1 MRTRLGITVF
11 VWLTL
16 SLTGLAQ
23 KVPLRYTTL
32 IIEYT
37 GEQISVSLPI
47 IITTSPEEGEWYR
60 QHFLHRQN
68 SVPDVAFE
76 LAYIQVVPQSVLN
89 EIAGLPLLKPALK
102 RARMIEEH
110 MPGKPETAQNA
121 TFSAGVGHD
130 YASIVVD
137 KQPSLKIVKGI
148 ERIAAR
154 YPSLKD
160 ELRQVEYHLK

>member
-1 MRTRLGITVF
+1 
-11 VWLTL
+11 
-16 SLTGLAQ
+16 
-23 KVPLRYTTL
+23 
-32 IIEYT
+32 
-37 GEQISVSLPI
+37 
-47 IITTSPEEGEWYR
+47 
-60 QHFLHRQN
+60 
-68 SVPDVAFE
+68 
-76 LAYIQVVPQSVLN
+76 
-89 EIAGLPLLKPALK
+89 
-102 RARMIEEH
+102 

-154 YPSLKD
+154 YPSLED